1 MSTLV
6 REKMKN
12 DVIYKNLTGTCSPP
26 LLFIHRARVMNV
38 PLQLAR
44 YSVFKPASDAERR
57 MSVLGVNYLN
67 LAMAAFPSKAQR
79 GGFISESSVTQSA
92 YFWLTGRAG
101 ELFIPSCRDRDRTSE
116 FTERRHFHPALLP
129 SQSF

>member
-1 MSTLV
+1 MSTLA
-6 REKMKN
+6 RENMKN
-12 DVIYKNLTGTCSPP
+12 EVTYKNLTGTRSLP
-26 LLFIHRARVMNV
+26 LLFTHRALVMNFH
-38 PLQLAR
+38 LQLAR

-57 MSVLGVNYLN
+57 MSVLGMNYLN
-67 LAMAAFPSKAQR
+67 LAMAAFPSKSQR

-101 ELFIPSCRDRDRTSE
+101 ELFIPSCCDRDRASE
-116 FTERRHFHPALLP
+116 VTERRHFHPALLP